1 MQALS
6 PAHSPYGATN
16 AQNQVRSQAAL
27 ESRGSEAA
35 SFLDHILS
43 RVDTVLHFPALFS
56 AMLSVDNSS

>member
-1 MQALS
+1 MPALS

-16 AQNQVRSQAAL
+16 AQNQIRSQAAL

-35 SFLDHILS
+35 SFLDHTLL
-43 RVDTVLHFPALFS
+43 RVDTVLHSPALFS